1 MSWKWENFCLE
12 GEVWLL
18 SGDSETIWGHLSS
31 CFRLPGDSHAWS
43 RLNAILPTWRYV
55 TNCFPNVLPRRLFR
69 LVAGQ
74 INSLS
79 PRRAPAA
86 ALPLDGRG
94 WQLITAREFCF
105 SSSFTV
111 LTGMDVLVR
120 RGRQTMTNPERW
132 ISSDLSGPLCILFTC
147 SPFSFL
153 SLAFNKRWRTMV
165 E

>member
-43 RLNAILPTWRYV
+43 RLDAILPTWRYV
-55 TNCFPNVLPRRLFR
+55 TNCFLNVLPRRLFR

-79 PRRAPAA
+79 LLDGLRRRRCLSMAA
-86 ALPLDGRG
+86 ADSLSRPASFVSPRCSRSWQG
-94 WQLITAREFCF
+94 WM
-105 SSSFTV
+105 S
-111 LTGMDVLVR
+111 
-120 RGRQTMTNPERW
+120 RW
-132 ISSDLSGPLCILFTC
+132 GAGD
-147 SPFSFL
+147 
-153 SLAFNKRWRTMV
+153 KRWQIQNV
-165 E
+165 EYPPICLVFCVFYLLVHHFLFYL